1 MAEAELHSNTI
12 LSRPAVT
19 LRLPSQPAI
28 GTAPWQ
34 LQALP
39 IVGVVN
45 RWCGQ
50 LPTRTTR
57 ARTIAEFRFG
67 QLPVR
72 ESAGENEI
80 DCGINSSSSRS
91 CAAGVALDAGTERRY
106 GTPAWIASTDRW
118 SGTATLVRWLGTLA
132 RNAGTGRQLGGRRPI
147 GVGRLDEAGHV
158 YNRVDLQP
166 STRASHSNLFA

>member
-1 MAEAELHSNTI
+1 MSWPKPN
-12 LSRPAVT
+12 ST
-19 LRLPSQPAI
+19 LTPTSFTSYCDFTTSESTGHRN
-28 GTAPWQ
+28 GPWQ

-57 ARTIAEFRFG
+57 ARTTAEFRFG

-118 SGTATLVRWLGTLA
+118 SGTATLVRDDNSVDADRSVLA
-132 RNAGTGRQLGGRRPI
+132 GWTKPATCTTVWTCSRRP
-147 GVGRLDEAGHV
+147 GH
-158 YNRVDLQP
+158 RTQTCLH
-166 STRASHSNLFA
+166 R